1 MKDDILIDITYPDE
15 DEIKAAQLL
24 CCGRVCKECET
35 PAAFAWRK
43 REVDLALLLEYA
55 IENELTETER
65 GIVEDKWYNSMSM
78 SQIARNR
85 GVSAAAVRK
94 TSERAIEKLESVLK
108 YIIFYQR
115 DLMNESVI
123 PAAVGRAR
131 VILSAR
137 NKKSNDIGDRIR
149 CLRIAEGL
157 SSELLCKAT
166 GIDKKRITEIENG
179 DFPDMAE
186 IIIFSEFFGVT
197 TDYLLKGDR
206 NV

>member
-1 MKDDILIDITYPDE
+1 MKDDILFDITYPDE

-24 CCGRVCKECET
+24 CCGRVCNECET

-43 REVDLALLLEYA
+43 REVDLSRLLEYA

-65 GIVEDKWYNSMSM
+65 EIVEDKWYNSLSM

-85 GVSAAAVRK
+85 GISVAAVRK
-94 TSERAIEKLESVLK
+94 TSERAIEKLERVLK
-108 YIIFYQR
+108 YVVFYQR

-137 NKKSNDIGDRIR
+137 HLKSEDIGNRIR
-149 CLRIAEGL
+149 CLKISKGL
-157 SSELLCKAT
+157 TSEFLSEAIGISS
-166 GIDKKRITEIENG
+166 KRITEIESG
-179 DFPDMAE
+179 DSVVTDE
-186 IIIFSEFFGVT
+186 IIAFSEFFGVT